1 MRKRGLLTGL
11 VLGAALLV
19 PSASALAAPTEM
31 SFTSKPITVG
41 GYSVERA
48 ITGNV
53 DRPAG
58 AGFITEMSADV
69 VDVNTG
75 KQVPINRIMLHHIVF
90 AAYGVDPGNKAFYGD
105 GEERAI
111 MKLPAG
117 YGYPVAAGEKWAI
130 VWMLMNH
137 RQQTDAVKIRWRLT
151 WDTNPNLKPVTP
163 MSFDA
168 SHSAQG
174 LVYSVPG
181 GGKVGS
187 TDVRTQSRTAPLS
200 GRIVAGLGHVHG
212 GAAELALSEPG
223 CGNRTIYR
231 SSPTWG
237 SSSNPFYNV
246 KPILHEPGPIN
257 MSRIESQSGIPVHAG
272 EELKLS
278 SVYDAHLPHTRV
290 MGLMVVYIAKD
301 DSVTTNCGKIPS
313 DVKQI
318 GTTTQGRKRAPV
330 FPVPL
335 TGLDSKG
342 HAVEIARPP
351 GATLMAGLSADL
363 DVGDAFYTRRN
374 ISIAQGG
381 SVTWAFGSVLQHDV
395 TVADGPRGF
404 NSDWMKAGQS
414 FTKRFD
420 VPGTYKLFCS
430 LHPVQMTQVV
440 TVRPKRA
447 G

>member
-1 MRKRGLLTGL
+1 MGRRGLLT
-11 VLGAALLV
+11 VLLAGAALLITSV
-19 PSASALAAPTEM
+19 SAVASPVEM
-31 SFTSKPITVG
+31 SFTSAPITVG

-48 ITGNV
+48 VTGNV

-58 AGFITEMSADV
+58 AGFITQMAADV

-75 KQVPINRIMLHHIVF
+75 KQVPISRIMLHHIVF
-90 AAYGVDPGNKAFYGD
+90 AAYGVGPGNTAFYGD

-117 YGYPVAAGEKWAI
+117 YGYPVAAAEKWAI

-151 WDTNPNLKPVTP
+151 WDTDPNLKPVTP

-174 LVYSVPG
+174 LVYSVAG

-187 TDVRTQSRTAPLS
+187 TDVRTQSRVAPFS

-237 SSSNPFYNV
+237 TASNPFYNV

-257 MSRIESQSGIPVHAG
+257 MSRIESETGIPVHAG

-301 DSVTTNCGKIPS
+301 DSVTSNCGRMPS
-313 DVKQI
+313 DVTQFR
-318 GTTTQGRKRAPV
+318 TTVKGRSKAPV
-330 FPVPL
+330 FRVPL
-335 TGLDSKG
+335 TGIDAKG
-342 HAVEIARPP
+342 HAIEINRPP
-351 GATLMAGLSADL
+351 GSTLIAGMSAEL
-363 DVGDAFYTRRN
+363 KVGDAFYSQRN

-381 SVTWAFGSVLQHDV
+381 SVTWVFGSVLQHDV

>member
-1 MRKRGLLTGL
+1 
-11 VLGAALLV
+11 
-19 PSASALAAPTEM
+19 M
-31 SFTSKPITVG
+31 SFTSAPITVG

-48 ITGNV
+48 VTGNV

-58 AGFITEMSADV
+58 AGFITQMAADV

-75 KQVPINRIMLHHIVF
+75 KQVPISRIMLHHIVF
-90 AAYGVDPGNKAFYGD
+90 AAYGVGPGNTAFYGD

-117 YGYPVAAGEKWAI
+117 YGYPVAAAEKWAI

-151 WDTNPNLKPVTP
+151 WDTDPNLKPVTP

-174 LVYSVPG
+174 LVYSVAG
-181 GGKVGS
+181 GGKV
-187 TDVRTQSRTAPLS
+187 

-237 SSSNPFYNV
+237 TASNPFYNV

-257 MSRIESQSGIPVHAG
+257 MSRIESETGIPVHAG

-301 DSVTTNCGKIPS
+301 DSVTSNCGKMPS
-313 DVKQI
+313 DVTQFR
-318 GTTTQGRKRAPV
+318 TTVKGRSKAPV
-330 FPVPL
+330 FRVPL
-335 TGLDSKG
+335 TGIDAKG
-342 HAVEIARPP
+342 HAIEINRPP
-351 GATLMAGLSADL
+351 GSTLIAGMSAEL
-363 DVGDAFYTRRN
+363 NVGDAFYSQRN

-420 VPGTYKLFCS
+420 VPGKYKLFCS